1 MESLFPAL
9 PEDISAASDEE
20 LKTLISDHESA
31 RDLIADENEEFLKD
45 LSADEILA
53 ELEKGGNQY
62 QLLLAENEL
71 RARAHENYVDRK
83 NESLKA
89 FEPAEE
95 GDPPSE
101 PDPDG
106 EGDGDGDGVTTD
118 VPVEVVAEEEVEE
131 VKEEERELVLAS
143 ADPPQA
149 PVPAPRYA
157 RTPPAPRPERLPV
170 ESKPE

>member
-62 QLLLAENEL
+62 QLLLAENAL
-71 RARAHENYVDRK
+71 RARAHENYLEK
-83 NESLKA
+83 KGEGLQA
-89 FEPAEE
+89 FEPQADPEGEE

-106 EGDGDGDGVTTD
+106 EDR
-118 VPVEVVAEEEVEE
+118 
-131 VKEEERELVLAS
+131 KS
-143 ADPPQA
+143 AG
-149 PVPAPRYA
+149 
-157 RTPPAPRPERLPV
+157 
-170 ESKPE
+170 